1 MVDAQAL
8 LRLGNSAVV
17 APAGHG
23 KTELIALAAAQ
34 GRRSLVL
41 THTHAGV
48 HAIRARLR
56 RMRIPA
62 AQVAVDTIAGW
73 STRYAYAF
81 PGIANPPEGDPTT
94 SAEWDQLYLGA
105 AQALSVSA
113 IREVV
118 EASYDRV
125 WVDEYQD
132 CGSLQHE
139 LIRTIASI
147 VPTTVFGDPMQG
159 IFEFA
164 GATLNWDAEIFPHF
178 SRAGTLTIPH
188 RWAGKNPALGAWIAE
203 TRLLLEEGRP
213 IDLQDPRI
221 EVYASDDAFDMGL
234 LFNGLESKQGSFAAI
249 HCSKKLCYS
258 IARAANGGFQAIEEI
273 AANGLMKFAHQ
284 WDSATSPAE
293 KFDALRALVDESF
306 RVVDRSGGEPVDPAD
321 DAVRVAL
328 KEAALGLAD
337 DNGAAAAVRFM
348 AIARTRPSWKMY
360 RGGMWRDAERAMNE
374 LAAERA
380 DSMVAAAD
388 RVKQRASNM
397 GRQLPS
403 RTISTPLLLKGL
415 EFDHVVIPDA
425 VHFTKQSQA
434 AAKLFYVAISRATQS
449 LQIGSTSRYL
459 KFPKP

>member
-1 MVDAQAL
+1 MVDVATL
-8 LRLGNSAVV
+8 LRLGSSAVV

-62 AQVAVDTIAGW
+62 TQVAVDTIAGW

-81 PGIANPPEGDPTT
+81 PGVANPPDGDPTT
-94 SAEWDQLYLGA
+94 SAEWDQLYRGA
-105 AQALSVSA
+105 TQALSVSA

-139 LIRTIASI
+139 LVRVIASI
-147 VPTTVFGDPMQG
+147 VPTTVVGDPMQG

-164 GATLNWDAEIFPHF
+164 GATLDWNREIHPSFPL
-178 SRAGTLTIPH
+178 AGTLETPH
-188 RWAGKNPALGAWIAE
+188 RWAAKNPALGAWIAE
-203 TRLLLEEGRP
+203 TRLRLLAGQP
-213 IDLQDPRI
+213 IDLHDPRVDVRDTD
-221 EVYASDDAFDMGL
+221 EAFDMGL
-234 LFNGLESKQGSFAAI
+234 LFDGMDAKSGSFAAI
-249 HCSKKLCYS
+249 HCNKQLCYK

-273 AANGLMKFAHQ
+273 AANGLMQFARS
-284 WDSATSPAE
+284 WDRAASPAE
-293 KFDALRALVDESF
+293 KFKAISELVDASF
-306 RVVDRSGGEPVDPAD
+306 RVIERAEDDPVDPAD
-321 DAVRVAL
+321 AAVRIAQ
-328 KEAALGLAD
+328 KEAAAGLATG
-337 DNGAAAAVRFM
+337 NGAEAASRFM
-348 AIARTRPSWKMY
+348 TLARARPSWKMY
-360 RGGMWRDAERAMNE
+360 RGGMWRDAERAASE
-374 LAAERA
+374 LAAERV
-380 DSMVAAAD
+380 DTMVAAAE
-388 RVKQRASNM
+388 RIKQRASNM
-397 GRQLPS
+397 GRQLPA

-415 EFDHVVIPDA
+415 EFDHVVLPNA
-425 VHFTKQSQA
+425 THFARERQA

-449 LQIGSTSRYL
+449 LTIGSCSRYL
-459 KFPKP
+459 QF